1 MTDEHRDS
9 DTNSSP
15 SDATV
20 KAVTEEKVSDRVG
33 PENHVSASGGRAT
46 NTGFVSP
53 ANYLR
58 PLSWGPAAGEG
69 GAAGGAG
76 GGEVPTGGLGQTRP
90 VTAVDWE
97 QVEGLVSP
105 LLFAVA
111 ARIQQGSYG

>member
-9 DTNSSP
+9 DTSSA
-15 SDATV
+15 SDATI
-20 KAVTEEKVSDRVG
+20 KAATEEKVSDRGG
-33 PENHVSASGGRAT
+33 PENHVGASGGRAT

-58 PLSWGPAAGEG
+58 PVSRGPAVGEG

-90 VTAVDWE
+90 VTEVDWE

-105 LLFAVA
+105 SLLAVA
-111 ARIQQGSYG
+111 ARIQRGSYG